1 MGGHSEVGQSF
12 SLRTLDVGASL
23 RLCMPAASRA
33 SLKEKEKKTHFL
45 RIVRLEIGRIITI
58 MIGFGILVAT
68 IIMAAK

>member
-1 MGGHSEVGQSF
+1 
-12 SLRTLDVGASL
+12 
-23 RLCMPAASRA
+23 MPAASRA